1 MALADK
7 KNKTI
12 FTKTGDGNDK
22 VEPTKI
28 TELETKFENG
38 EHIQDRGSFAQ
49 LGVVYLQLQNLSE
62 ELDELRRHL
71 TEDFSGGGG
80 SQGPQGPKGDKGDK
94 GDTGLQGASGN
105 KGDKGD
111 TPTMDTLSGSTLPT
125 SNRGL
130 NRGDLWNDR
139 GIVKVN

>member
-1 MALADK
+1 MALQDK

-12 FTKTGDGNDK
+12 FTKTGSGKDK
-22 VEPTKI
+22 VEPAKI
-28 TELETKFENG
+28 TELENKFTNG

-49 LGVVYLQLQNLSE
+49 LGIVYLQLQNISE
-62 ELDELRRHL
+62 EIDELRRHL
-71 TEDFSGGGG
+71 KEDISGGT
-80 SQGPQGPKGDKGDK
+80 QGPKGDKGD
-94 GDTGLQGASGN
+94 QGATGATGAN
-105 KGDKGD
+105 GKKGD

-139 GIVKVN
+139 GIVRIN

>member
-1 MALADK
+1 MALANK

-12 FTKTGDGNDK
+12 FTKTGSGKDK
-22 VEPTKI
+22 VDDTKV
-28 TELETKFENG
+28 TELETKFANG

-49 LGVVYLQLQNLSE
+49 LGIVYLQLQNISE
-62 ELDELRRHL
+62 EIDELRRYM
-71 TEDFSGGGG
+71 TNDISSGT
-80 SQGPQGPKGDKGDK
+80 QGPKGDKGD
-94 GDTGLQGASGN
+94 QGATGAN
-105 KGDKGD
+105 GKKGD

>member
-12 FTKTGDGNDK
+12 FTKTGDGKDK
-22 VEPTKI
+22 VDDTKI
-28 TELETKFENG
+28 TELETKFAKG

-49 LGVVYLQLQNLSE
+49 LGIVYLQLQNISE
-62 ELDELRRHL
+62 EIDELRRHL
-71 TEDFSGGGG
+71 KEDISGGT
-80 SQGPQGPKGDKGDK
+80 QGPKGDKGDK
-94 GDTGLQGASGN
+94 GDQGLKGANG
-105 KGDKGD
+105 KKGD
-111 TPTMDTLSGSTLPT
+111 TPTMETLNGSRLPT

-139 GIVKVN
+139 GIVRIN

>member
-1 MALADK
+1 MALANK

-12 FTKTGDGNDK
+12 FTKTGDGKDK
-22 VEPTKI
+22 VDDTKI
-28 TELETKFENG
+28 TELETKFANG

-49 LGVVYLQLQNLSE
+49 LGIVYLQLQNISE
-62 ELDELRRHL
+62 EIDELRRYM
-71 TEDFSGGGG
+71 TNDISSGT
-80 SQGPQGPKGDKGDK
+80 QGPKGDKGDK
-94 GDTGLQGASGN
+94 GDQGATGAN
-105 KGDKGD
+105 GKKGD

-125 SNRGL
+125 SNRNL

>member
-1 MALADK
+1 MALANK

-12 FTKTGDGNDK
+12 FTKTGSGKDK
-22 VEPTKI
+22 VDDTKV
-28 TELETKFENG
+28 TELETKFANG

-49 LGVVYLQLQNLSE
+49 LGIVYLQLQNISE
-62 ELDELRRHL
+62 ELDELRRYM
-71 TEDFSGGGG
+71 TNDISSGT
-80 SQGPQGPKGDKGDK
+80 QGPKGDKGD
-94 GDTGLQGASGN
+94 QGATGATGAN
-105 KGDKGD
+105 GKKGDKGD

>member
-1 MALADK
+1 MALQDK

-12 FTKTGDGNDK
+12 FTKTGSGKDK
-22 VEPTKI
+22 VDDTEI
-28 TELETKFENG
+28 NELETKFANG

-49 LGVVYLQLQNLSE
+49 LGIVYLQLQNISE
-62 ELDELRRHL
+62 EIDELRRHL
-71 TEDFSGGGG
+71 KEDISGG
-80 SQGPQGPKGDKGDK
+80 SQGPKGDKGDK
-94 GDTGLQGASGN
+94 GDTGLNG
-105 KGDKGD
+105 KKGD

-139 GIVKVN
+139 GLVKVN

>member
-1 MALADK
+1 MALANK

-12 FTKTGDGNDK
+12 FTKTGDGKDK
-22 VEPTKI
+22 VEPAKI
-28 TELETKFENG
+28 TELETKFTNG

-49 LGVVYLQLQNLSE
+49 LGIVYLQLQNISE
-62 ELDELRRHL
+62 EIDELRRYM
-71 TEDFSGGGG
+71 TNDISSGT
-80 SQGPQGPKGDKGDK
+80 QGPKGDKGDK
-94 GDTGLQGASGN
+94 GDQGLKGANGK

>member
-1 MALADK
+1 MALQEK

-12 FTKTGDGNDK
+12 FTKTGDGKDK
-22 VEPTKI
+22 VDDAKI
-28 TELETKFENG
+28 TELETKFTNG

-49 LGVVYLQLQNLSE
+49 LGIVYLQLQNISE

-71 TEDFSGGGG
+71 KEDISSGT
-80 SQGPQGPKGDKGDK
+80 QGPKGDKGDK
-94 GDTGLQGASGN
+94 GDTGLNG
-105 KGDKGD
+105 KKGD

-139 GIVKVN
+139 GLVKVN

>member
-1 MALADK
+1 MALANK

-12 FTKTGDGNDK
+12 FTKTGDGKDK
-22 VEPTKI
+22 VDDTKI
-28 TELETKFENG
+28 TELETKFANG

-49 LGVVYLQLQNLSE
+49 LGIVYLQLQNISE
-62 ELDELRRHL
+62 EIDELRRYM
-71 TEDFSGGGG
+71 TNDISSGT
-80 SQGPQGPKGDKGDK
+80 QGPKGDKGDK
-94 GDTGLQGASGN
+94 GDTGANGK

-111 TPTMDTLSGSTLPT
+111 TPTMDTLNGSTLPT

>member
-1 MALADK
+1 MALANK

-12 FTKTGDGNDK
+12 FTKTGDGKDK
-22 VEPTKI
+22 VDDTKI
-28 TELETKFENG
+28 TELETKFNNG

-49 LGVVYLQLQNLSE
+49 LGIVYLQLQNISE
-62 ELDELRRHL
+62 EIDELRRYM
-71 TEDFSGGGG
+71 TNDISSGT
-80 SQGPQGPKGDKGDK
+80 QGPKGDKGD
-94 GDTGLQGASGN
+94 QGATGAN
-105 KGDKGD
+105 GKKGD

>member
-1 MALADK
+1 MALANK

-12 FTKTGDGNDK
+12 FTKTGDGKDK
-22 VEPTKI
+22 VDDTKI
-28 TELETKFENG
+28 TELETKFANG

-49 LGVVYLQLQNLSE
+49 LGIVYLQLQNISE
-62 ELDELRRHL
+62 EIDELRRHL
-71 TEDFSGGGG
+71 KDDVSSGT
-80 SQGPQGPKGDKGDK
+80 QGPKGDKGD
-94 GDTGLQGASGN
+94 QGATGATGAN
-105 KGDKGD
+105 GKKGD

>member
-1 MALADK
+1 MALANK

-12 FTKTGDGNDK
+12 FTKTGDGKDK
-22 VEPTKI
+22 VDDTKI
-28 TELETKFENG
+28 TELETKFTNG

-49 LGVVYLQLQNLSE
+49 LGIVYLQLQNISE
-62 ELDELRRHL
+62 EIDELRRYM
-71 TEDFSGGGG
+71 TNDISSGT
-80 SQGPQGPKGDKGDK
+80 QGPKGDKGDK
-94 GDTGLQGASGN
+94 GDQGATGAN
-105 KGDKGD
+105 GKKGD

-125 SNRGL
+125 SNRNL

>member
-1 MALADK
+1 MALANK

-12 FTKTGDGNDK
+12 FTKTGDGKDK
-22 VEPTKI
+22 VDDTKI
-28 TELETKFENG
+28 TELETKFANG

-49 LGVVYLQLQNLSE
+49 LGIVYLQLQNISE
-62 ELDELRRHL
+62 EIDELRRHL
-71 TEDFSGGGG
+71 KEDVSGGT
-80 SQGPQGPKGDKGDK
+80 QGPKGDKGD
-94 GDTGLQGASGN
+94 TGATGANGK

>member
-1 MALADK
+1 MALQDK

-12 FTKTGDGNDK
+12 FTKTGDGKDK
-22 VEPTKI
+22 VDDTKI
-28 TELETKFENG
+28 TELETKFANG

-49 LGVVYLQLQNLSE
+49 LGIVYLQLQNISE

-71 TEDFSGGGG
+71 KEDISGGT
-80 SQGPQGPKGDKGDK
+80 QGPKGDKGDK
-94 GDTGLQGASGN
+94 GDQGLRGATGASGK

-111 TPTMDTLSGSTLPT
+111 TPTMDTLNGSTLPT
-125 SNRGL
+125 SNKKL
-130 NRGDLWNDR
+130 NKGDLWNDR

>member
-1 MALADK
+1 MALANK

-12 FTKTGDGNDK
+12 FTKTGDGKDK
-22 VEPTKI
+22 VDDTKI
-28 TELETKFENG
+28 AELETKFTNG

-49 LGVVYLQLQNLSE
+49 LGIVYLQLQNISE
-62 ELDELRRHL
+62 EIDELRRHL
-71 TEDFSGGGG
+71 KEDISGG
-80 SQGPQGPKGDKGDK
+80 SQGPKGDKGDK
-94 GDTGLQGASGN
+94 GDTGLKGANGK

>member
-1 MALADK
+1 MALANK

-12 FTKTGDGNDK
+12 FTKTGSGKDK
-22 VEPTKI
+22 VDNAKI
-28 TELETKFENG
+28 TELETKFTNG

-49 LGVVYLQLQNLSE
+49 LGIVYLQLQNISE
-62 ELDELRRHL
+62 EIDELRRYM
-71 TEDFSGGGG
+71 TNDISSGT
-80 SQGPQGPKGDKGDK
+80 QGPKGDKGD
-94 GDTGLQGASGN
+94 QGATGAN
-105 KGDKGD
+105 GKKGD

>member
-1 MALADK
+1 MALANK

-12 FTKTGDGNDK
+12 FTKTGSEKDK
-22 VEPTKI
+22 VDDTKI
-28 TELETKFENG
+28 TELETKFANG

-49 LGVVYLQLQNLSE
+49 LGIVYLQLQNISE
-62 ELDELRRHL
+62 ELDELRRYM
-71 TEDFSGGGG
+71 TNDISSGT
-80 SQGPQGPKGDKGDK
+80 QGPKGDKGD
-94 GDTGLQGASGN
+94 QGATGAN
-105 KGDKGD
+105 GKKGD

>member
-1 MALADK
+1 MALANK

-12 FTKTGDGNDK
+12 FTKTGDGKDK
-22 VEPTKI
+22 VDNAKI
-28 TELETKFENG
+28 TELETKFTNG

-49 LGVVYLQLQNLSE
+49 LGIVYLQLQNISE
-62 ELDELRRHL
+62 ELDELRRYM
-71 TEDFSGGGG
+71 TNDISSGT
-80 SQGPQGPKGDKGDK
+80 QGPKGDKGD
-94 GDTGLQGASGN
+94 QGATGATGAN
-105 KGDKGD
+105 GKKGD

>member
-12 FTKTGDGNDK
+12 FTKTGDGKDK
-22 VEPTKI
+22 VDDTKI
-28 TELETKFENG
+28 TELETKFANG

-49 LGVVYLQLQNLSE
+49 LGLVYLQLQNISE
-62 ELDELRRHL
+62 EIDELRRHL
-71 TEDFSGGGG
+71 KEDISGGT
-80 SQGPQGPKGDKGDK
+80 QGPKGDKGDQ
-94 GDTGLQGASGN
+94 GATGASGK

-111 TPTMDTLSGSTLPT
+111 TPTMDTLSGSRLPT
-125 SNRGL
+125 SNRNL

>member
-1 MALADK
+1 MALRDK

-12 FTKTGDGNDK
+12 FTKTGEGNDK
-22 VEPTKI
+22 VDPAKI
-28 TELETKFENG
+28 TELETKFENA
-38 EHIQDRGSFAQ
+38 EHIQDSGSFAQ
-49 LGVVYLQLQNLSE
+49 LGIVYLQLQNISE
-62 ELDELRRHL
+62 EIDELRRHL
-71 TEDFSGGGG
+71 KEDISGGT
-80 SQGPQGPKGDKGDK
+80 QGPKGDKGDK
-94 GDTGLQGASGN
+94 GDQGLKGANGK

-139 GIVKVN
+139 GLVKVN

>member
-1 MALADK
+1 MALRDK

-12 FTKTGDGNDK
+12 FTKTGNGKDK
-22 VEPTKI
+22 VDDTKI
-28 TELETKFENG
+28 TELETKFAKG

-49 LGVVYLQLQNLSE
+49 LGIVYLQLQNISE

-71 TEDFSGGGG
+71 KEDISGGT
-80 SQGPQGPKGDKGDK
+80 QGPKGDKGD
-94 GDTGLQGASGN
+94 TGATGANGK

-111 TPTMDTLSGSTLPT
+111 TPTMDTLNGSTLPT

>member
-1 MALADK
+1 MALANK

-12 FTKTGDGNDK
+12 FTKTGDGKDK
-22 VEPTKI
+22 VDDTKI
-28 TELETKFENG
+28 TELETKFANG

-49 LGVVYLQLQNLSE
+49 LGIVYLQLQNISE
-62 ELDELRRHL
+62 EIDELRRYM
-71 TEDFSGGGG
+71 TNDISSGT
-80 SQGPQGPKGDKGDK
+80 QGPKGDKGD
-94 GDTGLQGASGN
+94 QGATGATGAN
-105 KGDKGD
+105 GKKGD

>member
-12 FTKTGDGNDK
+12 FTKTGDGKDK
-22 VEPTKI
+22 VDDTKI
-28 TELETKFENG
+28 TELETKFANG

-49 LGVVYLQLQNLSE
+49 LGVVYLQLQNISE
-62 ELDELRRHL
+62 EIDELRRHL
-71 TEDFSGGGG
+71 KEDISG
-80 SQGPQGPKGDKGDK
+80 GPQGPKGDKGDK
-94 GDTGLQGASGN
+94 GDTGLQGASGK

-125 SNRGL
+125 SNRNL